1 MPKFTVY
8 EVQEYIVWEKF
19 EHEVEAA
26 SAEDAKRIVREG
38 NSDPESCGE
47 YGEGDYGKSGLHA
60 IRIRKGK
67 PHDRGEAWIFAAQAM
82 PD

>member
-60 IRIRKGK
+60 VRKDR
-67 PHDRGEAWIFAAQAM
+67 PHDLGEAWSFAALAT
-82 PD
+82 PA